1 MMGVKNKETGEVS
14 KQEIT
19 LNKDE
24 GNRPETTLE
33 GLAKLEPVRGP
44 EKIITAGNSSQLS
57 DGASVCVVMSSDLAQ
72 QRGLQPLGR
81 YMGMAVA
88 GTEPDEMGIGP
99 VFAVPKLL
107 KRFGLTMDDI
117 GLWELNEA
125 FAVQVLYCQDKLGI
139 RTSCSTS
146 TAARSRSATPTA
158 CQGRASPDMR
168 SSKESAEVRS
178 TCGHDVRRRRH
189 GSSGTVRSAIVVAIP
204 LRGESMA
211 FLFWASDLRTRPA
224 AGALAEELRHQPGVS
239 ARRAVP
245 PRPARPDEGAGMV
258 RDDPFI
264 DRVVRVDQRII
275 TYQLETQETITR
287 DGVAVRVNAVLWFR
301 AESPVQVV
309 TSVEDWKAA
318 TVQAAE
324 TALRDAIGQ
333 SELDLMLKDRASI
346 NHRLQQLLREASL
359 KWGVEID
366 SVEIKDVD
374 IPEQMQR
381 AIAKEAEAIREKRA
395 RIIRAEGEQEAAAKL
410 SEARKR

>member
-1 MMGVKNKETGEVS
+1 
-14 KQEIT
+14 
-19 LNKDE
+19 
-24 GNRPETTLE
+24 
-33 GLAKLEPVRGP
+33 
-44 EKIITAGNSSQLS
+44 
-57 DGASVCVVMSSDLAQ
+57 
-72 QRGLQPLGR
+72 
-81 YMGMAVA
+81 
-88 GTEPDEMGIGP
+88 
-99 VFAVPKLL
+99 
-107 KRFGLTMDDI
+107 
-117 GLWELNEA
+117 
-125 FAVQVLYCQDKLGI
+125 
-139 RTSCSTS
+139 
-146 TAARSRSATPTA
+146 
-158 CQGRASPDMR
+158 
-168 SSKESAEVRS
+168 
-178 TCGHDVRRRRH
+178 
-189 GSSGTVRSAIVVAIP
+189 
-204 LRGESMA
+204 MA
-211 FLFWASDLRTRPA
+211 FLSGLLVVVLVVLLVLLLKSFGINQEYQRGVLFRLGRLGPTK
-224 AGALAEELRHQPGVS
+224 GPGWY
-239 ARRAVP
+239 
-245 PRPARPDEGAGMV
+245 GMI
-258 RDDPFI
+258 PFV

-346 NHRLQQLLREASL
+346 NHRLQQLLRDASL

-410 SEARKR
+410 AQAAQTIHTGPGALELRRLQTLSEIGVEHNSTIVAMLPVELVHAARKIAGMPQASDE